1 MLHLLERSAKFDIN
15 KLSTLSIFKN
25 LKFIFLIFLS
35 LTTKADTKKTIPG
48 SSALKSRLKLASYG
62 TTTTPAGPSEEQ
74 SELES
79 EELNELMKEIDD
91 TTIFILHKVKE
102 HEMNEQSSSS
112 SNQTSS
118 ILEAVVDNGNEA
130 GRDSEQFYVDCMS
143 ELQFGTFLLF
153 VIYFLFDS
161 KAL

>member
-1 MLHLLERSAKFDIN
+1 
-15 KLSTLSIFKN
+15 
-25 LKFIFLIFLS
+25 
-35 LTTKADTKKTIPG
+35 
-48 SSALKSRLKLASYG
+48 
-62 TTTTPAGPSEEQ
+62 
-74 SELES
+74 
-79 EELNELMKEIDD
+79 MKEIDD

-118 ILEAVVDNGNEA
+118 IVEAVVDNGNEA